1 MIANSI
7 KQRLLG
13 VFLGIGILSTVLL
26 SVIFYYQFRDALI
39 SRTFDQLESI
49 NRLKSFHVESVLK
62 NIIEKKVDST
72 ELKLFSIHEKN
83 PDLSDSILAII
94 IHKKQ
99 KVQLFDLTTENAC
112 QIDDICLG
120 YIQFVNDTSYY
131 FSIQSVAKIKLI
143 MYERTG
149 MGSTGETYIVGQDY
163 FMRTPSRF
171 SKNHPLEIK
180 VNSKA
185 VHEALKGKIGTE
197 IIQDYRNEDV
207 LSSFRLLE
215 KHGIKWVIISEI
227 DLKEAK
233 APVEQMKVKMILIGL
248 IIILLIATASIYLSY
263 LFSVPIL
270 KLKKTILELALG
282 KIPKGVKLV
291 NQTDEISAM
300 INATNEL
307 IVGLNKTIQFASK
320 IGRGD
325 FEYQHT
331 LLSREDMLGDAL
343 VVMQTRL
350 RELHEKNEE
359 LNIKNQ
365 KALITGQETERIR
378 LSKELHDSIGPLLTV
393 IKIQI
398 SEIEPKND
406 HVNRAME
413 LTTETIR
420 EVRRISSNLMPS
432 VLLDFGVGPA
442 IKNYIELLNHSVKIP
457 IQYLND
463 LYTQDSKLTQEI
475 NIAIFRIVQEALN
488 NALKYAN
495 PTQINVSLTEF
506 DSHVSL
512 FIKDNGVGFNFEE
525 WKKNNENSNGL
536 RNIESRV
543 KLLKGFI
550 DIQSD
555 ENGTI
560 LEIEIPLK

>member
-1 MIANSI
+1 MITNSI

-13 VFLGIGILSTVLL
+13 VFLGIGILSTILL
-26 SVIFYYQFRDALI
+26 SVIFYYQFRDALV

-62 NIIEKKVDST
+62 NMIEKKVDST

-83 PDLSDSILAII
+83 PVLADSILKII
-94 IHKKQ
+94 QLKKENTQLIDLSAENTCQ
-99 KVQLFDLTTENAC
+99 KDE
-112 QIDDICLG
+112 ICLG
-120 YIQFVNDTSYY
+120 YIQFLNDSTYL
-131 FSIQSVAKIKLI
+131 FSHQSVAKIKLI

-149 MGSTGETYIVGQDY
+149 MGSTGETYIVGQDF

-171 SKNHPLEIK
+171 SEQHPLEIK
-180 VNSKA
+180 VNTKA
-185 VHEALKGKIGTE
+185 VREALNGKIGTE
-197 IIQDYRNEDV
+197 IIKDYRNEDV

-215 KHGIKWVIISEI
+215 KYGIKWVIISEI

-248 IIILLIATASIYLSY
+248 VIILLIATASIYLSN
-263 LFSVPIL
+263 LFSVPIQ
-270 KLKKTILELALG
+270 KLKKTILELAIG
-282 KIPKGVKLV
+282 KIPKSVSLV
-291 NQTDEISAM
+291 NQADEISSM

-307 IVGLNKTIQFASK
+307 IIGLNKTIQFASK
-320 IGRGD
+320 IGKGD

-331 LLSREDMLGDAL
+331 LLSQEDMLGNAL

-350 RELHEKNEE
+350 RELQEKNEE

-398 SEIEPKND
+398 SEIEPKNE

-442 IKNYIELLNHSVKIP
+442 IKNYIELLNHTVKIP

-463 LYTQDSKLTQEI
+463 LYNKDSKLTQEI

-488 NALKYAN
+488 NAVKYAN

-506 DSHVSL
+506 DTHVSL
-512 FIKDNGVGFNFEE
+512 FIKDNGKGFNFDE

-555 ENGTI
+555 EKGTI
-560 LEIEIPLK
+560 LEIEIPLE